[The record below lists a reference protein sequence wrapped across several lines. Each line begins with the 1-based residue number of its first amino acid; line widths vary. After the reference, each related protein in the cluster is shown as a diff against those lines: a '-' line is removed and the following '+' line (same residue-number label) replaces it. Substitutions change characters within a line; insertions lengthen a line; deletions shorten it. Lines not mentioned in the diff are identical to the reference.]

1 MDIRQFCAEVFQVSD
16 TELLEKLEQ
25 AGKIRKMQKGEV
37 LVRAGEKQLEAAFL
51 VTGLFRGCFIDSEGK
66 EITDCF
72 AYRCGDFVMCCHS
85 MNDVSHITLEALE
98 ESEIFC
104 IPFETIYRLM
114 AEYPQIGMICCRL
127 LTKSLQMHWG
137 NKIALTRYSAPQ
149 RYQWFLEEY
158 PEVINLVKKKYIA
171 SFLNLTP
178 QTLSL
183 QRKNVKETVVG

>member
-1 MDIRQFCAEVFQVSD
+1 MDVHQFCAEIFQLHDV
-16 TELLEKLEQ
+16 ELSRKMEQ
-25 AGKIRKMQKGEV
+25 AGKIRKVRKGEV
-37 LVRAGEKQLEAAFL
+37 LIHAGERQLEATFL
-51 VTGLFRGCFIDSEGK
+51 VAGLFRGYFLDPEGK

-85 MNDVSHITLEALE
+85 MNDVAHITLEALE

-104 IPFETIYRLM
+104 ISFEYIHGLLQEHTEMGVLY
-114 AEYPQIGMICCRL
+114 CRM

-137 NKIALTRYSAPQ
+137 SKVALTRYSASQ

-158 PEVINLVKKKYIA
+158 PGVIDLVKKKYVA

-183 QRKNVKETVVG
+183 QRKNAKEAVGG

>member
-16 TELLEKLEQ
+16 TELLGKLEQ

-37 LVRAGEKQLEAAFL
+37 LVHAGERQLEAAFL
-51 VTGLFRGCFIDSEGK
+51 VTGLFRGYFIDSEGK

-72 AYRCGDFVMCCHS
+72 AYRCGDFIMCCHS
-85 MNDVSHITLEALE
+85 MNDVARITLEALA
-98 ESEIFC
+98 ESEIYC
-104 IPFETIYRLM
+104 ISFDIVHNLM
-114 AEYPQIGMICCRL
+114 EEYTEMGMLYCQL

-149 RYQWFLEEY
+149 RYRWFLEEY
-158 PEVINLVKKKYIA
+158 PEVINLVKKKYVA

-183 QRKNVKETVVG
+183 QRKNVKEAVVG